1 MTTHIKS
8 RKRTE
13 TIMIRVL
20 SPDAP
25 TRHPSTA
32 CGGRMGGGM
41 WHRFFSAPIVKGL
54 LDAGLRCAARALVA
68 ACAAST
74 LAGLLSTSAG
84 ADNYPARPITLVVPS
99 SAGGPG
105 DVAARLIT
113 DRMSAILGQPIII
126 EMVPGAGG
134 TLGMSRVARAQP
146 DGYTL
151 MIHQTGHA
159 IAPALYKHLPFD
171 AARDFIAIGLVNDS
185 RNFFIGRQSL
195 PAKDFG
201 ELLAWMKGPGKPVK
215 LAHPGMGS
223 MGHLQSVTLVHL
235 LGIEA
240 ALVPYRGVAPAM
252 NDLLG
257 GHVDVVEAAAPV
269 AAPHIA
275 AGAVKGY
282 ATTAERRNPRFPDV
296 PTYGELGLPQLQ
308 RPFWHALFAPAATP
322 RPIVEKL
329 NAALRA
335 TLSDPQVLKSYETAG
350 VAAFPADQLSIEYA
364 NEFVRREIDYF
375 GKLVR
380 ENNVQVDDPP

>member
-1 MTTHIKS
+1 
-8 RKRTE
+8 
-13 TIMIRVL
+13 MIQVR
-20 SPDAP
+20 SSDA
-25 TRHPSTA
+25 TA
-32 CGGRMGGGM
+32 VDASVVR
-41 WHRFFSAPIVKGL
+41 RFFSVLIVKGL
-54 LDAGLRCAARALVA
+54 LGGGLRCAARAVVA
-68 ACAAST
+68 ACAASG
-74 LAGLLSTSAG
+74 LVGLLSTSAE
-84 ADNYPARPITLVVPS
+84 ADNYPTRPITLVVPS
-99 SAGGPG
+99 SAGGPA

-113 DRMSAILGQPIII
+113 ERMSAILGQPIII

-134 TLGMSRVARAQP
+134 TMGMSRVARAQP

-159 IAPALYKHLPFD
+159 IAPALYKRLPFD
-171 AARDFIAIGLVNDS
+171 TARDFVAIGLVNDS

-195 PAKDFG
+195 TTKDFG
-201 ELLAWMKGPGKPVK
+201 ELVAWMKGPGKPVK
-215 LAHPGMGS
+215 MAHPGMGS
-223 MGHLQSVTLVHL
+223 MGHLQSVTLVRL

-240 ALVPYRGVAPAM
+240 ALVPYRGVAPAV

-257 GHVDVVEAAAPV
+257 GHVDVVEVATPV

-308 RPFWHALFAPAATP
+308 RPFWHALFAPATTP
-322 RPIVEKL
+322 RPIVEKV

-335 TLSDPQVLKSYETAG
+335 TLSDPQVLKSYETTG
-350 VAAFPADQLSIEYA
+350 VAAFPADHLSIEHA
-364 NEFVRREIDYF
+364 NEFVRREIGYF

-380 ENNVQVDDPP
+380 ENNVQVDDP